1 MPPIRSG
8 VARAP
13 SRSRRWWGV
22 TDMTGRRGFTLVELL
37 VSMVLLVIVAGGIYR
52 LLNATQRISRAQA
65 ERVDMQSNMRAGA
78 LILAAELRAVAYDTN
93 PGAAVSTVNTDVPDI
108 LKAYPDSIQFR
119 AIRGT
124 GVICQFTSSS
134 ITISTSTTAPYP
146 RVRELLATDSLLI

>member
-1 MPPIRSG
+1 MPPIPSG

-13 SRSRRWWGV
+13 SRSRPWWGV

-78 LILAAELRAVAYDTN
+78 LILAAELRAVAYDNN
-93 PGAAVSTVNTDVPDI
+93 PGAVGNTEVPDI
-108 LKAYPDSIQFR
+108 QKAYPD
-119 AIRGT
+119 
-124 GVICQFTSSS
+124 
-134 ITISTSTTAPYP
+134 
-146 RVRELLATDSLLI
+146 